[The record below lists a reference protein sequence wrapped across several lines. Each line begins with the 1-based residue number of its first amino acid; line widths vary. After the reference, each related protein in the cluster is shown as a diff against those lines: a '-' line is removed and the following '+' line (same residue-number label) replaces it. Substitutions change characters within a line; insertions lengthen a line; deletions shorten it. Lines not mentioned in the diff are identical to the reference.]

1 MTLDDGEMYLM
12 RPALRGVYRME
23 SLLDGTIDL
32 EAVLVANDAIN
43 VTDENE
49 YRYHEWQQRSRD

>member
-1 MTLDDGEMYLM
+1 MYLM

-32 EAVLVANDAIN
+32 EHVLVANDALN

-49 YRYHEWQQRSRD
+49 HRYHEWIDRNRER